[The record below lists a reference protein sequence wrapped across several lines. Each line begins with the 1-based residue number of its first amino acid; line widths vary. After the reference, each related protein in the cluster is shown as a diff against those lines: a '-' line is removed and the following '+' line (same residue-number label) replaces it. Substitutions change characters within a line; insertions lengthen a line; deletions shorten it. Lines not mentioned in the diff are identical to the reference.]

1 MIVGD
6 NDIDTHA
13 TSNDEDFNRYIIEIM
28 KIRQRVMEML
38 LLPEQRLLYSDMVD
52 RILFN
57 NSLKYYMNEH
67 PAVTHTTI
75 QLVKDYIMSMQH
87 SDYVSQNM
95 FDIINTVEFIGEN
108 WDREIYE
115 LWRQT
120 LIQVGINRPTYK
132 KILDTT

>member
-13 TSNDEDFNRYIIEIM
+13 TSNDEDFNRYITEIM

-75 QLVKDYIMSMQH
+75 QLVKTILCLCSILIM
-87 SDYVSQNM
+87 YRK
-95 FDIINTVEFIGEN
+95 TC
-108 WDREIYE
+108 
-115 LWRQT
+115 LT
-120 LIQVGINRPTYK
+120 L
-132 KILDTT
+132 